1 MLPGLAA
8 ILVLVAATGF
18 FVASE
23 FAIVSVRKTRIEQLI
38 TEGNTRAYLVKRA
51 IDNLQTY
58 IAATQVGITMATLGL
73 GALGE
78 PVLANLIA
86 PPLELIL
93 PRAFVEAFISVH
105 GIAIAISFLLVT
117 VLEIILG
124 EFVPKII
131 ARQRAEAT
139 VLFVIRPL
147 NFFLFIFRP
156 LVWLINYLGN
166 AVLKL
171 IGMDAADAEHAN
183 VHSVEELEMLV
194 ASSRRAGVLEE
205 EEEAILR
212 RVFDLGDLT
221 AKQVMLPRTE
231 INAVPIDATLPE
243 VIQIIEKDRHSRYP
257 IYEGNLDKIVGVLYV
272 KDVFLFLARKVEGHL
287 GDGASSDS
295 GQDLEAGFSVRA
307 FRRDILRE
315 PESID
320 VNHLLAEMKRR
331 RIHIAV
337 VIDEYGGTS
346 GIVTLEDLVEEIV
359 GEVRDEF
366 EVGEEHPDIE
376 VTPDG
381 TVVNGLTSI
390 DDLNE
395 RLGLKIHSDAD
406 TVGGY
411 VFERLGRKPEL
422 GDEVSVDGHSVRV
435 EELDGLRIA
444 QVRILPRAAAATAA
458 QDEEAL

>member
-1 MLPGLAA
+1 MLSGLAA

-38 TEGNTRAYLVKRA
+38 AEGNTRAYLVKRA

-78 PVLANLIA
+78 PVLASLIA
-86 PPLELIL
+86 PPLELVL
-93 PRAFVEAFISVH
+93 PTAFVEAFISVH
-105 GIAIAISFLLVT
+105 GIAIAVSFLVVT

-156 LVWLINYLGN
+156 LVWLINLLGN
-166 AVLKL
+166 AVLRL
-171 IGMDAADAEHAN
+171 IGMDSADAEHAN

-221 AKQVMLPRTE
+221 ARQVMLPRTE

-257 IYEGNLDKIVGVLYV
+257 IYEGNLDNIVGVLYV

-287 GDGASSDS
+287 GDGASDS
-295 GQDLEAGFSVRA
+295 GQALDAGFSVRA
-307 FRRDILRE
+307 LKRDILTV
-315 PESID
+315 PESMD
-320 VNHLLAEMKRR
+320 VNHLLAKMKQS

-376 VTPDG
+376 FTPDG

-422 GDEVSVDGHSVRV
+422 GDEVSMDGHSVRV

-444 QVRILPRAAAATAA
+444 QVRILPRAVAATAA
-458 QDEEAL
+458 QDEEAF